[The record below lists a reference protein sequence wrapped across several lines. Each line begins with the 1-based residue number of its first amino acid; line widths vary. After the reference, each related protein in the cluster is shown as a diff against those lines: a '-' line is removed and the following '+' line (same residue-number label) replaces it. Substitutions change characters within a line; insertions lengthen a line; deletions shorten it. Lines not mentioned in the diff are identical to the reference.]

1 MDGRPAVA
9 VADPTLTR
17 VVQSWQP
24 RFLANGIDP
33 NDYQRTVSGLAT
45 WDEWYAAWMRLGG
58 EHERLAQDASRDG
71 REITAGE
78 AYYRAA
84 LAYHFAVFSWVHNLA
99 EYVADEVVRLVEFP
113 DTALRLDVGVDESYG
128 KGAWVT
134 RLLQE

>member
-1 MDGRPAVA
+1 MA

-45 WDEWYAAWMRLGG
+45 WEEWYAAWMRLGG
-58 EHERLAQDASRDG
+58 EHEQLAEDASRAG
-71 REITAGE
+71 RAMTAGE

-84 LAYHFAVFSWVHNLA
+84 LAYHFAVFSWVHNLD
-99 EYVADEVVRLVEFP
+99 EYDAGHRKRVDCYRAADAASAGSPPAALGTPAPTLPPDFFP
-113 DTALRLDVGVDESYG
+113 
-128 KGAWVT
+128 AWPA
-134 RLLQE
+134 R